1 MEQEIKLKNKLK
13 TDKKYVFLNRIEII
27 DQLNYELFIAKRIIA
42 AKQYKSSISSP
53 IIKIAII
60 AIAMGMVIMMVSVAT
75 GIGLQEKIREKLS
88 GFNGHIQIT
97 NFDDNNSE
105 ITLNPVSK
113 KQDFYP
119 KFTNIDGIKN
129 VQVFATK
136 AGIIRTKSDFEG
148 IIFKGVGQ
156 EYDWTFFKE
165 YLTKGKLP
173 DFSKEVSNDV
183 LISEVISN
191 RLDIHLGDEFNILFV
206 KEDPAKA
213 PWIRVV
219 TVVGVYNSGFQEF
232 DENFVIADIRHIQ
245 KMNRWE
251 ADEVG
256 GFEVL
261 LNNFDEIQQKSDQI
275 YLQTASTLNSKSV
288 IEKYPSIFEWIS
300 LFDNNMV
307 LIIAI
312 MILVAGINMITAL
325 LVLIL
330 ERTQMVGI
338 LKALGAANF
347 SIRKIFLYNAGYLI
361 IIGLFWGNLIGLTLL
376 FAQKYSGILT
386 LDPSTYY
393 VNTVPVH
400 IDFGYIALLN
410 IGTLLLCLSMLIIPS
425 IIIAKISPAKSIK
438 FE

>member
-1 MEQEIKLKNKLK
+1 M
-13 TDKKYVFLNRIEII
+13 NRLEII
-27 DQLNYELFIAKRIIA
+27 YQLNYELFIAKRIIA

-75 GIGLQEKIREKLS
+75 GIGLQQKIREKLS

-113 KQDFYP
+113 KQNFYP
-119 KFTNIDGIKN
+119 KFTTIDGIKN

-136 AGIIRTKSDFEG
+136 AGIIRTETDFEG

-165 YLTKGKLP
+165 YLTKGRLP
-173 DFSKEVSNDV
+173 YFSKEVANEV
-183 LISEVISN
+183 LISEEISN
-191 RLDIHLGDEFNILFV
+191 RLNIHLGDEFNILFV
-206 KEDPAKA
+206 KDDPEKA

-219 TVVGVYNSGFQEF
+219 NVVGIYNSGFQEF

-245 KMNRWE
+245 KMNRWDD
-251 ADEVG
+251 DEVG

-261 LNNFDEIQQKSDQI
+261 LNNFDEIQQKSDQV

-300 LFDNNMV
+300 LFDNNMY

-338 LKALGAANF
+338 LKALGGSNF
-347 SIRKIFLYNAGYLI
+347 SIRKIFLYNAAYLI
-361 IIGLFWGNLIGLTLL
+361 VKGLFWGNLIGLTLL
-376 FAQKYSGILT
+376 FVQKFSGILT

-393 VNTVPVH
+393 VNAVPVY
-400 IDFGYIALLN
+400 IDFGYIILLN
-410 IGTLLLCLSMLIIPS
+410 VGTLLLCLSMLIIPS
-425 IIIAKISPAKSIK
+425 VIISKISPAKSIK